1 MFLKKLIYETIKI
14 ITIYIYVCFSWVV
27 IELLLIGEMKP
38 NKVDDIIALILSFSL
53 YLNYRLLEEKKAN
66 NNIQKYKRM
75 E

>member
-14 ITIYIYVCFSWVV
+14 IIYIYVCFSWVV